1 MLPRADKTDE
11 FLPPMVFFEHDK
23 QRVRDGDVVLFFNFR
38 ADRAR
43 AAFRRVPASRTSRGF
58 DRAVRPKVHY
68 VTLTEYDATYDCPV
82 IFAAG
87 EPRRWC
93 SAKSSPQ
100 AGLKQLRI
108 AETEKY
114 PHVTYFFNGGVEK
127 PYQGRGPGD
136 HPVARRTCRPTIS
149 SRR

>member
-1 MLPRADKTDE
+1 MNE
-11 FLPPMVFFEHDK
+11 

-38 ADRAR
+38 ADRGR
-43 AAFRRVPASRTSRGF
+43 QLSLAFLRPDFAGF
-58 DRAVRPKVHY
+58 DREVTPKVHY
-68 VTLTEYDATYDCPV
+68 LTLTEYDATYGCPIV
-82 IFAAG
+82 FTQQTLTHILG
-87 EPRRWC
+87 EVV
-93 SAKSSPQ
+93 SE

-127 PYQGRGPGD
+127 QYPGED
-136 HPVARRTCRPTIS
+136 REIIHRPRMCRLTIT